1 MKIVLGPCP
10 CRKCG
15 LLVVYDGLS
24 WRIAK
29 GPGRGRTHLDCK
41 AETRRAA

>member
-29 GPGRGRTHLDCK
+29 GPGRGDTHLNCK
-41 AETRRAA
+41 VGEKAAA

>member
-29 GPGRGRTHLDCK
+29 GSGKGRTHLDCK
-41 AETRRAA
+41 GDVRVAA